1 VGRTDTAV
9 LSDVPMPGFTP
20 GSGPEPMGT
29 LGHVEGF
36 DGAGLDG
43 AEPGIGSQPTN
54 IISLGGYAIEP
65 AYQVSFSQHYRQQLL
80 ACF

>member
-1 VGRTDTAV
+1 
-9 LSDVPMPGFTP
+9 
-20 GSGPEPMGT
+20 MGAS
-29 LGHVEGF
+29 GHVEGF
-36 DGAGLDG
+36 DGAGLGG
-43 AEPGIGSQPTN
+43 AEPGVGSQPTN